1 MWLKRMSTL
10 LLATLLVSA
19 CVASDEEA
27 VSSAKKVRSMNILGS
42 WKIEQIEGKEV
53 NPEFA
58 PRFEFHADGF
68 FSGNSGCNN
77 MSSGYELQGSNL
89 TIAPVAGTRMMCAPE
104 AMAVEIQ
111 VYDVLEKVAAADV
124 DEDGRLLI
132 QDLKGNVLLT
142 AKRI

>member
-1 MWLKRMSTL
+1 
-10 LLATLLVSA
+10 
-19 CVASDEEA
+19 
-27 VSSAKKVRSMNILGS
+27 
-42 WKIEQIEGKEV
+42 
-53 NPEFA
+53 
-58 PRFEFHADGF
+58 
-68 FSGNSGCNN
+68 